1 MTTTSQYADKI
12 MTKIH
17 EDMNQPFPWG
27 KQIPRDVGSFSE
39 LHDYCDANCYLLD
52 LIPQGENG
60 MDDTWTELVNAVSAE
75 VDKRLAAEAVA
86 LGTGQ
91 QCGECGRLTRFNGGH
106 GHGHWIHLDDGTH
119 QCWACQFC
127 TVHLVAKGGGVVCGD
142 TDDEPFHYR
151 RRRRNLQ
158 SLPDRAGPPGVSRMT
173 SRAPGVAAA
182 SGDSGLTSPI
192 R

>member
-60 MDDTWTELVNAVSAE
+60 MDDTWTELVNKVSAE
-75 VDKRLAAEAVA
+75 VDSRLAAEAVA

-127 TVHLVAKGGGVVCGD
+127 TVHLVAEGGGVACGD
-142 TDDEPFHYR
+142 TDE
-151 RRRRNLQ
+151 
-158 SLPDRAGPPGVSRMT
+158 T
-173 SRAPGVAAA
+173 
-182 SGDSGLTSPI
+182 TSPPAGTT
-192 R
+192 RPAKPA